1 METRTSDYNSLTEI
15 EDLRC
20 ERLPETAD
28 KQVTHK
34 KLLKVIILGD
44 TGKSHSPKLSLLGA
58 KSALHWFCFAHPRL
72 PFMF

>member
-1 METRTSDYNSLTEI
+1 MSEI

-44 TGKSHSPKLSLLGA
+44 TGKLHFYQLPILRLFCPNFCLISPFLSIPN
-58 KSALHWFCFAHPRL
+58 F
-72 PFMF
+72 